1 MAKALLG
8 THTTPRSIEL
18 LDEIRALRRRVTE
31 LEQALARAEAAR
43 EAREADPELVVE
55 LAERDTETV
64 SS

>member
-18 LDEIRALRRRVTE
+18 LDEIRSLRRRVTE
-31 LEQALARAEAAR
+31 LEQALARAESAR
-43 EAREADPELVVE
+43 EAREEAPELLVE